1 MINLKLL
8 ALPPFT
14 LLQNNMRLFFAV
26 LLTGFC
32 LQTSIAQT
40 GGWLTRP
47 RVQKLQNFD
56 KPILSWG
63 YYFGMNNLDFN
74 FDYREDRPD
83 VQVQRE
89 MGFNVGMIGDLRL
102 SEHINLRLEP
112 GLVYSQRNLMY
123 PDNPLFPTEE
133 DQIRE
138 VGSTYIYVPLL
149 IRFSTK
155 RLNNIKPFTTFG
167 VAYAYNLSSN
177 ERNPDDN
184 ADGQFR
190 MLSRPFFYD
199 IGFGID
205 LYLDRFKL
213 TPSIRGVFAVSNE
226 LIPDDAINSPWT
238 SNITKMSTRGIFL
251 NLTFQ

>member
-1 MINLKLL
+1 MRILIAVL
-8 ALPPFT
+8 FT
-14 LLQNNMRLFFAV
+14 LFFAHE
-26 LLTGFC
+26 
-32 LQTSIAQT
+32 SMAQT

-56 KPILSWG
+56 KPTLSWG
-63 YYFGMNNLDFN
+63 YYFGINNFDFN

-83 VQVQRE
+83 IQLERQT
-89 MGFNVGMIGDLRL
+89 GFTVGMVGDLRI
-102 SEHINLRLEP
+102 SEHINLRFEP
-112 GLVYSQRNLMY
+112 GLVYAQRNLIY
-123 PDNPLFPTEE
+123 PAGPGFTTEE
-133 DQIRE
+133 DLLRE

-167 VAYAYNLSSN
+167 IATAYNLSSN

-184 ADGQFR
+184 GDGKFR
-190 MLSRPFFYD
+190 TISRPFFYD

-205 LYLDRFKL
+205 IYLDRFKF

-226 LIPDDAINSPWT
+226 LVQDDDPNSPWT
-238 SNITKMSTRGIFL
+238 SNITSMSTRGIFL
-251 NLTFQ
+251 NFTFQ